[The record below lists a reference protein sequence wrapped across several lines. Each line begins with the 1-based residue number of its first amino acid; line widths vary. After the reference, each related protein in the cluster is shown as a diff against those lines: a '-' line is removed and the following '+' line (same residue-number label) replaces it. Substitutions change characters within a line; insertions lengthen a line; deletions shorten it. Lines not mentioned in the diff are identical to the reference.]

1 MAAPYALGASTA
13 ATVAHLRGYNIHS
26 EKVRTMILLSL
37 LGEAG
42 EEVLK
47 TAGITV
53 GNKLCKNF
61 IKQIPGRTVR
71 EINKKVGFRLVTKAG
86 EKGVVNLSKMI
97 PLVGG
102 VVGGTFDGMFVQG
115 CGKSAKKLFC

>member
-1 MAAPYALGASTA
+1 
-13 ATVAHLRGYNIHS
+13 
-26 EKVRTMILLSL
+26 MILLSL